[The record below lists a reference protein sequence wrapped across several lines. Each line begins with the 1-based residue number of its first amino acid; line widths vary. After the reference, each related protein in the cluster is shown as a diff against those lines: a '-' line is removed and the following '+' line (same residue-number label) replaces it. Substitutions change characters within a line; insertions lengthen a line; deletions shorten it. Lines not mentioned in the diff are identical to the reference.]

1 MSSSD
6 LRRGFWVL
14 LCGALIVTLGMGV
27 RQSLGVFLR
36 PISLELEVGRQVFGF
51 ALAIQTLI
59 FGVAQPFAGM
69 IADRWGA
76 GRVVVAGALVY
87 SAGLALASASSGPG
101 DLYVSLGLLVGL
113 AMSGTTMVVVLGAVG
128 RAVPERHR
136 STAFGIV
143 MSGGSFGQFAVV
155 PGAQALLTAFDW
167 RVALVA
173 LAVMVLAIA
182 VLARGVAGEPLRR
195 MTGQSLRQA
204 LGEAGGHR
212 GYWLLNAGFF
222 VCGFHVSFIG
232 THLPA
237 YLQDASLPAWVGAW
251 SLATIGLFNI
261 FGSYLFGA
269 WGDRYRK
276 KWLLSGMYFARAVA
290 IAVFLLLPPTATT
303 ALAFAGVMGF
313 LWLGTVPLTSGIVA
327 QIFGSQYLSTLFGIV
342 FLSHQI
348 GGFFGAWLGGYAYD
362 ALGSYQSVWLV
373 SIALGL
379 LAAVIH
385 LPIAD
390 RPQARLA
397 AGSAA

>member
-1 MSSSD
+1 MSSSA

-36 PISLELEVGRQVFGF
+36 PISMELEVGRQVFGL

-59 FGVAQPFAGM
+59 FGLAQPFAG
-69 IADRWGA
+69 IAADRWGA
-76 GRVVVAGALVY
+76 GRVVALGAVVY
-87 SAGLALASASSGPG
+87 AAGLALAGASSSAT

-128 RAVPERHR
+128 RAVPEHLR

-143 MSGGSFGQFAVV
+143 MAGGSFGQFAVV
-155 PGAQALLTAFDW
+155 PGAQALLGALDW
-167 RVALVA
+167 RWALLALAALVLAVAL
-173 LAVMVLAIA
+173 LAP
-182 VLARGVAGEPLRR
+182 GVAGRPAARA
-195 MTGQSLRQA
+195 GQSLAQA
-204 LGEAGGHR
+204 LREARGHS

-222 VCGFHVSFIG
+222 VCGFHVSFIS

-237 YLQDASLPAWVGAW
+237 YLQDASLPVWVGAW
-251 SLATIGLFNI
+251 SLAAIGLFNI

-276 KWLLSGMYFARAVA
+276 KWLLSGLYFARAVA
-290 IAVFLLLPPTATT
+290 ITVFLALPPTPTT
-303 ALAFAGVMGF
+303 ALAFAAVMGF

-327 QIFGSQYLSTLFGIV
+327 QVFGTQHLSMLFGIV
-342 FLSHQI
+342 FLSHQV
-348 GGFFGAWLGGYAYD
+348 GGFFGAWLGGYAFD

-379 LAAVIH
+379 IAAVLH

-390 RPQARLA
+390 RPAPRLA
-397 AGSAA
+397 FGGAA